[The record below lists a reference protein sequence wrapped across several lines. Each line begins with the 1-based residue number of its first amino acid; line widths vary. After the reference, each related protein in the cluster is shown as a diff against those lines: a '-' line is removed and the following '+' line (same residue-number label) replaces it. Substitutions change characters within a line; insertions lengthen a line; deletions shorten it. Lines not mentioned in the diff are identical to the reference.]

1 MIRCNTSI
9 SLITVTVDGWLAG
22 CTGEAGDTRGVC
34 TGGTAAATT
43 IIDEA
48 FASELQ
54 TCRERTGRAASGG
67 GDSSS
72 PQPTFNRAGQL
83 RADAFGRLGAAH
95 RAALRVAI
103 SDGVLS
109 ALRMC

>member
-22 CTGEAGDTRGVC
+22 CTGEAGDTRAGCTGEGGDTRGVC

-48 FASELQ
+48 S
-54 TCRERTGRAASGG
+54 RRTSDMPR
-67 GDSSS
+67 
-72 PQPTFNRAGQL
+72 
-83 RADAFGRLGAAH
+83 AH
-95 RAALRVAI
+95 RPRGERRRGTLLHLSQRLTALANCAPMR
-103 SDGVLS
+103 S
-109 ALRMC
+109 AVSARRTERHCA